1 MCCSVEGRGRACP
14 AANLAFRGK
23 KRQRV
28 GKTEH
33 VQSHFSAVRTV
44 VTVKVGFAE
53 GMPTGYCCQT
63 NRVSKDMDIGACLAL

>member
-1 MCCSVEGRGRACP
+1 M
-14 AANLAFRGK
+14 
-23 KRQRV
+23 

-63 NRVSKDMDIGACLAL
+63 NRVSEDMDIGACLEL